1 MEGCVE
7 LKFKDQLL
15 QIHSAGK
22 KSVLIKKDSHFNV
35 IEEVKIASRSETKTN
50 REYYVFAKVSNLTLL
65 YLLSIYLESY
75 TFFSFLNGFINI
87 GVRYVVIY
95 HELD

>member
-7 LKFKDQLL
+7 LEFKDQLL

-22 KSVLIKKDSHFNV
+22 KSVLIKEDDYFDV

-50 REYYVFAKVSNLTLL
+50 REYYVLRK
-65 YLLSIYLESY
+65 
-75 TFFSFLNGFINI
+75 
-87 GVRYVVIY
+87 
-95 HELD
+95 